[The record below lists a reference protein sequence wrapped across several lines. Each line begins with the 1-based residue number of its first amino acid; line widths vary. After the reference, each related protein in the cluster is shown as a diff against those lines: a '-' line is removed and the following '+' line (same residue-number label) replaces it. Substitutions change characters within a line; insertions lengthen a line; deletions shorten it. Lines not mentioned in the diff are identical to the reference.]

1 MMFIKICGITKLS
14 EIDYLNELKPD
25 YIGFVFAKSKRQIS
39 GREACILK
47 EKLSKDIKTVG
58 VFLNNTEE
66 EILKVLDDV
75 ELDVIQLHGDED
87 NKFIDSLRKK
97 IKCDIWKAVAILSE
111 EDMKKALEYNVDTLV
126 LDGSNPGS
134 GVVFDWTALNKLDA
148 NKRIFLAGGIN
159 EENVLDGIKKV
170 NPDGIDTSSGVEIV
184 DELGRRK
191 DKEKMRRLIRKV
203 REN

>member
-1 MMFIKICGITKLS
+1 MFIKICGITKLS

>member
-1 MMFIKICGITKLS
+1 MFIKICGITKLS

-25 YIGFVFAKSKRQIS
+25 YIGFVFAKSKRQLS

-97 IKCDIWKAVAILSE
+97 IKCDIWKAVAIFSE

-159 EENVLDGIKKV
+159 EENVL
-170 NPDGIDTSSGVEIV
+170 EI
-184 DELGRRK
+184 GRASC
-191 DKEKMRRLIRKV
+191 
-203 REN
+203 RERV

>member
-1 MMFIKICGITKLS
+1 MFIKICGITKLS

-148 NKRIFLAGGIN
+148 NKKIFLAGGIN

>member
-1 MMFIKICGITKLS
+1 MLIKICGITKLS
-14 EIDYLNELKPD
+14 EINYLNELKPD
-25 YIGFVFAKSKRQIS
+25 YIGFVFAKSKRQVS
-39 GREACILK
+39 GEEASRLK
-47 EKLSKDIKTVG
+47 EGLSKDIKTVG

-66 EILKVLDDV
+66 EILKVLDEV
-75 ELDVIQLHGDED
+75 KLDVIQLHGDED
-87 NKFIDSLRKK
+87 NDFIDKLRRKV
-97 IKCDIWKAVAILSE
+97 KCDIWKAVSILSE

-134 GVVFDWTALNKLDA
+134 GVSFDWTTLDRIDV

-159 EENVLDGIKKV
+159 EENVLDGINKV

>member
-1 MMFIKICGITKLS
+1 MFIKICGITKLL